1 MKRKLQLL
9 SLIGASLALVS
20 CGQAVNGNQTGS
32 NSPTTSTNGVITDT
46 IKFNDLYSYSAI
58 SSISI
63 MNSVSLV
70 KAARNPLTDEE
81 KQRIITNFE
90 MVEGLI
96 NTNLVKSEESPSN
109 IEGYEK
115 MYTIT
120 ITNVD
125 GISDTYEYYYNEKIT
140 ELENDEQESL
150 LTGIVIN
157 NDVTYTIRGEKEI
170 EDNEVE
176 VSFLIS
182 LDDSTFVEIEQETE
196 DEENGLEYTLYK
208 DRREIYSTEIEYEIY
223 NNKIKYSFEEEHN
236 GVERE
241 YEFIISTRDN
251 ETIVTAIIE
260 ELRDER
266 RINFKV
272 VTDENGVRNYIFE
285 E

>member
-46 IKFNDLYSYSAI
+46 IMFNDLYSYSAI

-241 YEFIISTRDN
+241 YEFIISTRDD

>member
-46 IKFNDLYSYSAI
+46 IMFNDLYSYSAI

-70 KAARNPLTDEE
+70 KAARNTLTDEE

-223 NNKIKYSFEEEHN
+223 NNKMKYSFEEEHN

-241 YEFIISTRDN
+241 YEFIISTRDD

>member
-32 NSPTTSTNGVITDT
+32 NSPTTSTNGGITDT
-46 IKFNDLYSYSAI
+46 IMFNDLYSYSAI

-109 IEGYEK
+109 IEGYTK

-241 YEFIISTRDN
+241 YEFIISTRDD